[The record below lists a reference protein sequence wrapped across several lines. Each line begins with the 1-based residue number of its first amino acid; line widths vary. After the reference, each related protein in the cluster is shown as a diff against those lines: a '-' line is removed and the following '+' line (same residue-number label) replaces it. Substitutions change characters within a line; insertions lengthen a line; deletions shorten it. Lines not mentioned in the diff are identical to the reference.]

1 MNQEIVLF
9 NFHKHPALKLYTAW
23 HFQMDDGSKEYS
35 LLQNDRIKRSLIRHI
50 NKFIRNLDIPSFCNF
65 TKFNYYDVLL

>member
-9 NFHKHPALKLYTAW
+9 NFHKHPALNLYTAW

-50 NKFIRNLDIPSFCNF
+50 NKFIRNYFFVKSFF
-65 TKFNYYDVLL
+65 HSKIKLLITI